1 MKLSDAQLAVKSD
14 IQEGMVFTQCSFEGC
29 GKKKKCCKKY
39 KKKAVHCKK
48 CPKL

>member
-1 MKLSDAQLAVKSD
+1 MKVADCKISNDVSVFPNLSV
-14 IQEGMVFTQCSFEGC
+14 ENGFVCC
-29 GKKKKCCKKY
+29 KKKKCCKKY

>member
-1 MKLSDAQLAVKSD
+1 MNFSSTQEQGIETS
-14 IQEGMVFTQCSFEGC
+14 EGMNFVANCSLEMC